1 MPTVYMLPMSTRPR
15 EDKLSEGDVRSLRT
29 HFEVTNYEIVI
40 DGQGIEWPKID
51 EVEVVAAA
59 REHSPAGWIVRQL
72 IFGGT
77 ARYHVGIY
85 SGRSEL
91 VLPNLTYEA
100 ARYVVQNIA
109 YYARERIRYNGP
121 DGLAPTVEA

>member
-15 EDKLSEGDVRSLRT
+15 EDRLSEADVRSLKS
-29 HFEVTNYEIVI
+29 HFDVTNYEVVV

-59 REHSPAGWIVRQL
+59 RQRSPAGWIVRHL
-72 IFGGT
+72 IFGGHD
-77 ARYHVGIY
+77 RYHVGIY
-85 SGRSEL
+85 SGRNEL
-91 VLPNLTYEA
+91 VLPNLTVEA

-109 YYARERIRYNGP
+109 YYARERIKYNGP
-121 DGLAPTVEA
+121 DELTPTVEA